1 MKYQIHFKFYLIL
14 KQIIISFV
22 LIALVHY
29 IYDFLKNNLTNP
41 KIKDLVNK
49 PNEQYKEIYKS
60 MSNQIKESKKEINT
74 ENKNQM
80 KDELK
85 KYLTS
90 LNSSK
95 NNKIESVGSSFS
107 SNFENQYETLNL

>member
-1 MKYQIHFKFYLIL
+1 MIIWTL

-29 IYDFLKNNLTNP
+29 IYDFLKNNLTSP
-41 KIKDLVNK
+41 KVKDLVNK

-60 MSNQIKESKKEINT
+60 MSTQIKPPKKEIDT
-74 ENKNQM
+74 ENKSQM

-90 LNSSK
+90 LNVSK
-95 NNKIESVGSSFS
+95 ANIESVGSSFS
-107 SNFENQYETLNL
+107 NNFDSQFETLNL

>member
-1 MKYQIHFKFYLIL
+1 MIIWTL

-29 IYDFLKNNLTNP
+29 IYDFLKNNLTSP
-41 KIKDLVNK
+41 KVKDLVNK

-60 MSNQIKESKKEINT
+60 MSNQIKPVKKEINT
-74 ENKNQM
+74 ENKSQM

-85 KYLTS
+85 KY
-90 LNSSK
+90 
-95 NNKIESVGSSFS
+95 F
-107 SNFENQYETLNL
+107 QYLFLF